1 MAGDEG
7 YPVLNRDNLTIPI
20 QMHLSEKEK
29 KFSQFLDAY
38 LKSTWNFRYFGEEG
52 DPGRLCIFKV
62 TELENVLR

>member
-1 MAGDEG
+1 
-7 YPVLNRDNLTIPI
+7 
-20 QMHLSEKEK
+20 MHLSEKEK